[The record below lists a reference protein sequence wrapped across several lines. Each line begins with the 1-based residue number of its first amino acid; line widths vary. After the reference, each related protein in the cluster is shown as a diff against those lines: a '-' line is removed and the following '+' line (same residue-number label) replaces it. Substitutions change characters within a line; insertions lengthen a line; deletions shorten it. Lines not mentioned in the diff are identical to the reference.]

1 MRHILALMD
10 RSTKALLSGGIV
22 ALGAVV
28 LLGLTVYP
36 FEYGLGESLLLTG
49 GLVGALLFQTVLNDT
64 SF

>member
-1 MRHILALMD
+1 MD
-10 RSTKALLSGGIV
+10 RSTRARRSGIIA

-36 FEYGLGESLLLTG
+36 FEYGLGESLLMTG
-49 GLVGALLFQTVLNDT
+49 LLVGGLLFQTVLNDT